1 MSGVCLDTCRGLSP
15 GCSSLR
21 GPVHDRDPEG
31 AENLWSDL
39 LPLNSTRSLNW
50 WGSQGLT

>member
-1 MSGVCLDTCRGLSP
+1 MSGVGLDTCRGLSP

-21 GPVHDRDPEG
+21 GPVDDRDPEG